1 MLKPAS
7 PRTSLIFIFGS
18 LNLKSPHMINTTT
31 LSQKV
36 EKGEKK
42 VSRFG
47 NVKFWMNN
55 DKNHVVRVPN
65 IYTAHTGPLTG
76 RAEGPDLE
84 TTGCSGPRKKSQIQ
98 V

>member
-36 EKGEKK
+36 EKG
-42 VSRFG
+42 G
-47 NVKFWMNN
+47 
-55 DKNHVVRVPN
+55 
-65 IYTAHTGPLTG
+65 
-76 RAEGPDLE
+76 
-84 TTGCSGPRKKSQIQ
+84 KKS
-98 V
+98 VTFWKF